1 MFNTMATNRI
11 YHISE
16 DGRITTF
23 KPRPSPSQFEGLKDD
38 VVFGIEE
45 RLLHNYLLP
54 RDCPRVTFYAGANT
68 SAEDRQLFMHT
79 ATAGYVVVI
88 EAAWLPVVKQTT
100 LFCYEFAPA
109 PFILL
114 DECAGYYV
122 AFTEVKPTSVRRID
136 NILTE
141 LTRRQHVELRI
152 VPTLLDIAEK
162 VKASTLQFS
171 LIRMRNAK

>member
-1 MFNTMATNRI
+1 MVTNRI

-16 DGRITTF
+16 DGNITTF
-23 KPRPSPSQFEGLKDD
+23 KPRPSPSLFEGLTDD

-54 RDCPRVTFYAGANT
+54 RDCPRVTFYAGTNT
-68 SAEDRQLFMHT
+68 SAEDRQAFMHT
-79 ATAGYVVVI
+79 ATAEYVVII
-88 EAAWLPVVKQTT
+88 EAAWLPVVGQTT
-100 LFCYEFAPA
+100 LFCYEFDPA
-109 PFILL
+109 AFTLL
-114 DECAGYYV
+114 DGCAGYYV
-122 AFTEVKPTSVRRID
+122 AFTEVKPISVRRID

-141 LTRRQHVELRI
+141 LTRHLHVELRI
-152 VPTLLDIAEK
+152 VPNLLDIAEK